1 MEEQGVINAQSFLHS
16 DDLSVSIRIQL
27 LWEEEAS
34 FHSECHR
41 PSVVV

>member
-1 MEEQGVINAQSFLHS
+1 MEEQVVINAESFLHS
-16 DDLSVSIRIQL
+16 DGLSVSIRIQL
-27 LWEEEAS
+27 SWEEAAS